1 MHDLL
6 AAQDIVKAAIL
17 EAKKKNLKKI
27 TKLVIEIGEV
37 IDHGEAISQ
46 ENLEFNI
53 NVVSLGTIAKDAQ
66 VVIRKI
72 NEPRVRLI
80 EIEGE

>member
-6 AAQDIVKAAIL
+6 AAQDIVKAAL
-17 EAKKKNLKKI
+17 SEAKKKNLKKI
-27 TKLVIEIGEV
+27 TKLIIEMGKV
-37 IDHGEAISQ
+37 VDHGEAISP

-53 NVVSLGTIAKDAQ
+53 NIVAKDTLAKDAQ
-66 VVIRKI
+66 VVVKEID
-72 NEPRVRLI
+72 EPQVRLV

>member
-6 AAQDIVKAAIL
+6 AAQDIVQRAIL

-27 TKLVIEIGEV
+27 TKLVIAMGKV
-37 IDHGEAISQ
+37 IDHGKAISR
-46 ENLEFNI
+46 ENIKFNLKI
-53 NVVSLGTIAKDAQ
+53 VVHNTLAKNAQ
-66 VVIRKI
+66 VVIKKI
-72 NEPRVRLI
+72 NESQVRLV